1 MPFSRSPPSTGR
13 RVPVTSSRAVATTEG
28 AAGQPRPAATLRGPG
43 RRMPAMSVHPTAI
56 VSPDARLGRDVTVG
70 PYAVVEER
78 TAIGDGCEI
87 RAHAV
92 VKRFTTLGAGNRV
105 HEGAVLGGEPQ
116 DLSFRDPETRLVIGD
131 RNVIREGVTIHRSTK
146 PGGATVVGSD
156 CFLMAYV
163 HVAHDNRI
171 GDRVIMA
178 NNVMLAGHVEVGE
191 RAFLGGGSG
200 VHQFCRVG
208 RLAMVGGNAKVVQ
221 DCLPFVITDGHPAR
235 ARGLNVVGLRRAGV
249 GGLPAAHAARRPVA
263 SSSARASPSSPRSRG
278 WRPSQ
283 DPLVD
288 EMIAFVRGSK
298 RGFAH
303 AHRGGPEEA

>member
-1 MPFSRSPPSTGR
+1 M
-13 RVPVTSSRAVATTEG
+13 RAMG
-28 AAGQPRPAATLRGPG
+28 
-43 RRMPAMSVHPTAI
+43 VHPAAI
-56 VSPDARLGRDVTVG
+56 VSPEARLGPGVSVG
-70 PYAVVEER
+70 PFAVIEPR
-78 TAIGDGCEI
+78 TSIGEGCEI

-92 VKRFTTLGAGNRV
+92 VKAGTTLGRGNRV

-116 DLSFRDPETRLVIGD
+116 DLSFKGAESGLLVGD
-131 RNVIREGVTIHRSTK
+131 RNLIREGVTLHRSTK
-146 PGGATVVGSD
+146 PGGVTLVGSD

-163 HVAHDNRI
+163 HVGHDGQI
-171 GDRVIMA
+171 GDRAILA
-178 NNVMLAGHVEVGE
+178 NNVMLAGHVEIGE

-235 ARGLNVVGLRRAGV
+235 ARSLNVVGLRRAGV
-249 GGLPAAHAARRPVA
+249 GPDQLHTLKEACRLLLRAGLPREEALGRMAELR
-263 SSSARASPSSPRSRG
+263 
-278 WRPSQ
+278 

-288 EMIAFVRGSK
+288 EMVAFVRASN

-303 AHRGGPEEA
+303 AHRAGADEA

>member
-1 MPFSRSPPSTGR
+1 
-13 RVPVTSSRAVATTEG
+13 
-28 AAGQPRPAATLRGPG
+28 
-43 RRMPAMSVHPTAI
+43 MSVHPTAI
-56 VSPDARLGRDVTVG
+56 VSPRAALGRDVVVG
-70 PYAVVEER
+70 PYAVVEDDV
-78 TAIGDGCEI
+78 TIGDGTEI

-92 VKRFTTLGAGNRV
+92 VKRFTTLGRGNRV

-116 DLSFRDPETRLVIGD
+116 DLSFRDLETRLVIGD

-146 PGGATVVGSD
+146 AGGATVVGSD

-163 HVAHDNRI
+163 HLAHDNRV

-191 RAFLGGGSG
+191 RAFVGGGAG

-249 GGLPAAHAARRPVA
+249 GAPQLLTLKEAYRLLVRSGLPLEPALERMAAL
-263 SSSARASPSSPRSRG
+263 
-278 WRPSQ
+278 Q

-288 EMIAFVRGSK
+288 EIVAFVRGSK

-303 AHRGGPEEA
+303 GGPGEPAGA

>member
-1 MPFSRSPPSTGR
+1 
-13 RVPVTSSRAVATTEG
+13 
-28 AAGQPRPAATLRGPG
+28 
-43 RRMPAMSVHPTAI
+43 
-56 VSPDARLGRDVTVG
+56 
-70 PYAVVEER
+70 
-78 TAIGDGCEI
+78 
-87 RAHAV
+87 
-92 VKRFTTLGAGNRV
+92 
-105 HEGAVLGGEPQ
+105 
-116 DLSFRDPETRLVIGD
+116 
-131 RNVIREGVTIHRSTK
+131 
-146 PGGATVVGSD
+146 
-156 CFLMAYV
+156 MAYV

-191 RAFLGGGSG
+191 RAFLGGGAG

-235 ARGLNVVGLRRAGV
+235 ARGLNVVGLRRAGRDRRRSCATLEEAYRLLLRS
-249 GGLPAAHAARRPVA
+249 GLRLEPALEKMAALR
-263 SSSARASPSSPRSRG
+263 
-278 WRPSQ
+278 

-303 AHRGGPEEA
+303 AHRGGPDEA

>member
-1 MPFSRSPPSTGR
+1 MGR
-13 RVPVTSSRAVATTEG
+13 EIHAT
-28 AAGQPRPAATLRGPG
+28 AL
-43 RRMPAMSVHPTAI
+43 VHPD
-56 VSPDARLGRDVTVG
+56 VDLGDDVRLGPYTIVESDVCIG
-70 PYAVVEER
+70 AR
-78 TAIGDGCEI
+78 TEV

-92 VKRFTTLGAGNRV
+92 VKRYTTLGADNQV

-116 DLSFRDPETRLVIGD
+116 DVGFQGGESRLVVGD
-131 RNVIREGVTIHRSTK
+131 RNRIREGVTIHRA
-146 PGGATVVGSD
+146 GAGRETRIGSD

-171 GDRVIMA
+171 GDRAILA

-221 DCLPFVITDGHPAR
+221 DCLPFVISDGHPAR
-235 ARGLNVVGLRRAGV
+235 ARGLNLIGLRRAGLTP
-249 GGLPAAHAARRPVA
+249 GQIRTLHEAYRLLLRSGLHLEPALEKLAALA
-263 SSSARASPSSPRSRG
+263 
-278 WRPSQ
+278 

-288 EMIAFVRGSK
+288 EWIAFVRSSK

-303 AHRGGPEEA
+303 AARGAGGGDTH